1 MDREQTG
8 TRASIL
14 GIIVNIALAILNL
27 TIGIIGNSS
36 ALIASGGDNISD
48 VLASAITMIFFK
60 IGLKAANEDYP
71 YGFGRIENLAGLII
85 AGFLA
90 VVGYEILLESWAKLS
105 AMLFLHQYS
114 SPDLYTAVMALIAF
128 GVNFFIA
135 TYLLRTGKKINSSAI
150 IAIGKHKFV
159 DIFSSLAVFFGILIS
174 IFGFPL
180 ADPILGIVV
189 CVLIFKTSIEIGFD
203 NSKNILGHVPE
214 GLYDYIY
221 KRANRI
227 EGVEKVQELK
237 INVAGA
243 YTYLEIEIIAKD
255 DSYDLEQKIEKEL
268 LKIEYV
274 KGCSVQA
281 IPQE

>member
-1 MDREQTG
+1 MDREQVG

-14 GIIVNIALAILNL
+14 GIIVNIALAVLNL

-36 ALIASGGDNISD
+36 ALIAAGGDNISD
-48 VLASAITMIFFK
+48 VLASAITAIFFK

-71 YGFGRIENLAGLII
+71 YGYGRAEPIAGLII

-90 VVGYEILLESWAKLS
+90 VVGYEILLESWTKLS

-174 IFGFPL
+174 IFGFPI